1 METYLCFTDSEIAV
15 IDGVMAS
22 ICPRMP
28 ETSLQNAYRA
38 THEHLQKGHVEPS
51 DLNRIISALEF
62 TNPAQCT
69 SCNKESYREMTTLLL
84 KTKAM
89 LRAVL

>member
-1 METYLCFTDSEIAV
+1 MNLYYTDEEVAV
-15 IDGVMAS
+15 IDGVMAA

-28 ETSLQNAYRA
+28 EASLQNAYRS
-38 THEHLQKGHVEPS
+38 THEHLHRGHVEPS